1 MKTIDDFVTL
11 INEEVGLPV
20 TVDHIAG
27 PLDAVPG
34 WDSMHLL
41 TLLTALE
48 RTTGTR
54 VSMPDVLLASSLH
67 DIYDLTVTA

>member
-20 TVDHIAG
+20 TVDHIPE

-41 TLLTALE
+41 ALLAALE
-48 RTTGTR
+48 RTTGAR
-54 VSMPDVLLASSLH
+54 VSMPDVLLASSLR